1 MIALEIFGIPF
12 REIKPVAPAC
22 VARCFTANPWRDE
35 TVWQRRE
42 IVAQDAEGF
51 RRDFDVRAAEDARV
65 VEAVGVD
72 RGQVFVKVDVG
83 IEDGTV
89 VLAGSDKRD
98 CLDAKLEVVG
108 ILRMKS
114 NGEDAVQ
121 LRLRCAMSKRRYQD
135 R

>member
-65 VEAVGVD
+65 VEAVSVD
-72 RGQVFVKVDVG
+72 RGEIFVEVDGG
-83 IEDGTV
+83 IEHSAI
-89 VLAGSDKRD
+89 VLARRDKRD
-98 CLDAKLEVVG
+98 CLAAKLEVVG
-108 ILRMKS
+108 VLRMKS
-114 NGEDAVQ
+114 NREAVGQ
-121 LRLRCAMSKRRYQD
+121 LRLRRAMGKGRYQD

>member
-42 IVAQDAEGF
+42 IVAQNAEGF

-72 RGQVFVKVDVG
+72 RGEIFVEVDVG
-83 IEDGTV
+83 VEDGAV
-89 VLAGSDKRD
+89 VLTRRD
-98 CLDAKLEVVG
+98 ERDRLAAKLEVVG
-108 ILRMKS
+108 IFRMKA
-114 NGEDAVQ
+114 NRRDAAQ
-121 LRLRCAMSKRRYQD
+121 LRLRCAMSK
-135 R
+135 